1 MKSLAPLFHTFS
13 VSTVDIEQ
21 VNEYW
26 VRKQT
31 WQNTTF
37 YYNRLT
43 RVKFTFA
50 NAQVYSQQH
59 VNSYFCH
66 FVIKFDDHVELKIQS
81 PWTNQIYY
89 VTCMKK
95 YLHRNIKFFQ
105 YFKWTTQFFL
115 SVLIKPPIAE
125 EEQNFYGKCRF
136 CFRHSCQ

>member
-1 MKSLAPLFHTFS
+1 M
-13 VSTVDIEQ
+13 
-21 VNEYW
+21 
-26 VRKQT
+26 
-31 WQNTTF
+31 
-37 YYNRLT
+37 
-43 RVKFTFA
+43 A

-66 FVIKFDDHVELKIQS
+66 FVIKFEDNVELKTQS

-105 YFKWTTQFFL
+105 YFKWTPQFFL

-125 EEQNFYGKCRF
+125 KEQNFYGKCRF
-136 CFRHSCQ
+136 CFRRFCFCIPALSTFKRNYHAFIAFKTLEIKNLSQNDAAPDQELMASSK